1 MRLRLTCQHCGHSLV
16 MPQAEE
22 AIDKAAGWFAD
33 AHVPHCTENEYILVT
48 EEPET
53 LLFPN

>member
-1 MRLRLTCQHCGHSLV
+1 